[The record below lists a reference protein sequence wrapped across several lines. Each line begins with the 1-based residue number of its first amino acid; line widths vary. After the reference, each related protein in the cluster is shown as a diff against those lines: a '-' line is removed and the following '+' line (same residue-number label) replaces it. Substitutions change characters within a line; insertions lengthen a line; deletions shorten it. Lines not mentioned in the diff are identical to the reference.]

1 MSFLKAFRKSV
12 AKMETVAIGVRTVS
26 EWLSSGNYALN
37 YSLTGDW
44 NKFVPMGRSTALVGP
59 SGSGKSFLATS
70 AIREAQRAGW
80 HVLLLDSENALD
92 VEYLEKIGVKTDE
105 DSMTYVKVTM
115 IEDVNKV
122 LSEFFS
128 AYVKE
133 FGTNNYDGQK
143 VLVVVDSLAMLAS
156 TTEMENYE
164 RDGTVKG
171 DQGQLAKRRKAM
183 LKMLHGKIAMLPMAL
198 VFTDHVYPQDVMM
211 GDGAWAMTNSVKFF
225 PSITGLATKLKLKE
239 GTDIVGIRMRIETY
253 KSRFAKAGSK
263 VELEVPYATGLSP
276 FTGFVELGEAIG
288 LFAKGTQPGEKL
300 SYVCDIIDKETGEI
314 LDHIVFKEKDLT
326 HEIVARIL
334 KHPKAQ
340 PTTKTVED
348 EEDESLAALI
358 EGSDKE

>member
-1 MSFLKAFRKSV
+1 
-12 AKMETVAIGVRTVS
+12 METVAIGVRTVS

-92 VEYLEKIGVKTDE
+92 VEYLTKIGVKTDE

-122 LSEFFS
+122 LAEFFS
-128 AYVKE
+128 AYIKE
-133 FGTNNYDGQK
+133 IGTNNYDGQK
-143 VLVVVDSLAMLAS
+143 VLIVVDSLAMLAS

-183 LKMLHGKIAMLPMAL
+183 LKMLHGKIAMLPMAV

-239 GTDIVGIRMRIETY
+239 GTDIVGIRMRVETY

-276 FTGFVELGEAIG
+276 FSGFVELGESLG
-288 LFAKGTQPGEKL
+288 LFAKGTKPGEKL
-300 SYVCDIIDKETGEI
+300 AYVCDIIDQTTGEI
-314 LDHIVFKEKDLT
+314 TDHIVFKEKDLT
-326 HEIVARIL
+326 HELVARIL
-334 KHPKAQ
+334 KHPKAT
-340 PTTKTVED
+340 PTTKATEDAED
-348 EEDESLAALI
+348 ETLAALI
-358 EGSDKE
+358 EDDDKE

>member
-1 MSFLKAFRKSV
+1 MSYLKAFRKSV
-12 AKMETVAIGVRTVS
+12 SKMDTVAIGVRTVS

-70 AIREAQRAGW
+70 AIREAQRKGW

-92 VEYLEKIGVKTDE
+92 VEYLTKIGVKTDE
-105 DSMTYVKVTM
+105 ESMTYVKVTM

-122 LSEFFS
+122 LSEFFGE
-128 AYVKE
+128 YVKQ
-133 FGTNNYDGQK
+133 FGTNNYEADR
-143 VLVVVDSLAMLAS
+143 VLIVIDSLAMLSS
-156 TTEMENYE
+156 TTEIENYE

-183 LKMLHGKIAMLPMAL
+183 MKMLHGKIAMLPMGL

-211 GDGAWAMTNSVKFF
+211 GDGAWAMTNSIKFF

-239 GTDIVGIRMRIETY
+239 GTDVVGIRMRVETY
-253 KSRFAKAGSK
+253 KSRFAKSGSK

-276 FTGFVELGEAIG
+276 FSGFVELGESLGI
-288 LFAKGTQPGEKL
+288 FAKGTQPGEKL
-300 SYVCDIIDKETGEI
+300 SYVCDIIDQSTGEI
-314 LDHIVFKEKDLT
+314 LDHIVFKDKDLT
-326 HEIVARIL
+326 HEMVARIL
-334 KHPKAQ
+334 KHPKAT
-340 PTTKTVED
+340 PVIHTEKMDEDIAAILEGD
-348 EEDESLAALI
+348 EE
-358 EGSDKE
+358 

>member
-1 MSFLKAFRKSV
+1 MD
-12 AKMETVAIGVRTVS
+12 TVAIGVRTVS

-44 NKFVPMGRSTALVGP
+44 TKFVPMGRSTALVGP

-105 DSMTYVKVTM
+105 DHLSYVKVTM
-115 IEDVNKV
+115 IEDVNRV

-128 AYVKE
+128 AYIKE
-133 FGTNNYDGQK
+133 FGTNNYDGEK
-143 VLVVVDSLAMLAS
+143 VLIVVDSLAMLAS

-183 LKMLHGKIAMLPMAL
+183 LKMLHGKVAMLPMAV

-276 FTGFVELGEAIG
+276 FTGFVELGEQIG

-300 SYVCDIIDKETGEI
+300 SYVCDVPDPTTGEI
-314 LDHIVFKEKDLT
+314 IDHIVFKEKDLT
-326 HEIVARIL
+326 HELVARIL
-334 KHPKAQ
+334 KHPKAR
-340 PTTKTVED
+340 PTTKAVED
-348 EEDESLAALI
+348 EEDEALAALI
-358 EGSDKE
+358 DSQDDKE